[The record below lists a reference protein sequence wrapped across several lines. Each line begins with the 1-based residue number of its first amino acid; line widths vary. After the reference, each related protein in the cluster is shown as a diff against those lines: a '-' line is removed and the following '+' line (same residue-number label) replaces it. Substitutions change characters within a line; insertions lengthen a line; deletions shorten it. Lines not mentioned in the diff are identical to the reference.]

1 MRHFNSNTMVQK
13 LARKSPG
20 ISA

>member
-1 MRHFNSNTMVQK
+1 MRHFNSNTMVQT